1 MNAVELLTTDHT
13 VTADGTRANSLPTL
27 QGKHRDL
34 ITVSSETVRSFL
46 YLKFFYSCKFEMTEY
61 MTEIASHLC
70 RKILQLINLR
80 AT

>member
-13 VTADGTRANSLPTL
+13 VTADGTRANSLPTI

-34 ITVSSETVRSFL
+34 NTISSETVRIFFICI
-46 YLKFFYSCKFEMTEY
+46 FFYSCKY
-61 MTEIASHLC
+61 VTEITSHLY
-70 RKILQLINLR
+70 RKILQLINMR